1 MSKLLLSRSTVLDID
16 KRIARVLNEIGNP
29 QPPVPHELIREVL
42 RLDMEYFQK
51 DDPGIFSEVWSRLK
65 RSTKQIIQ
73 RPSLLKEILEQRS
86 LKAAYLPDAKRIYV
100 SEDLPPI
107 KKRWGETHECVHGLL
122 PWHKNYMLGDDSHTL
137 TQACIDKLE
146 AEANYGTGRFLFA
159 GSRFA
164 EELADLP
171 QNISTAVSLSK
182 AYKNSIESTLWRIVE
197 SSDEEPNFAYIRPVM
212 PVTGADP
219 SEVKFIKSE
228 KFSKQFSNITS
239 IEIQEIVDS
248 YINLRRR
255 FYVGDTER
263 MLADVN
269 GDAHC
274 FHFETIN
281 NSYSFL
287 TLATVIPF

>member
-1 MSKLLLSRSTVLDID
+1 MSKLLLSRSTVADID

-29 QPPVPHELIREVL
+29 PPPVPHELIRDVL

-73 RPSLLKEILEQRS
+73 RPNLLREIIEQRS

-100 SEDLPPI
+100 SADLSPL

-159 GSRFA
+159 GGRFV

-171 QNISTAVSLSK
+171 QNINTAVSLSK

-197 SSDEEPNFAYIRPVM
+197 SSEEEPHFAYICPVEPARP
-212 PVTGADP
+212 DL

-228 KFSKQFSNITS
+228 KFDKQFSNITCIQIQS
-239 IEIQEIVDS
+239 IVAS
-248 YINLRRR
+248 YININRR
-255 FYVGDTER
+255 FYVGDAEK

-269 GDAHC
+269 GDTHC

-287 TLATVIPF
+287 TLATTVPF